1 MQSHN
6 QPLHTL
12 LGQRQYWAP
21 LLAPSL
27 HQEQSTCQDVDC
39 YSQATPR
46 EDNNSAALAFRCYF
60 MTYIHRLSV
69 CKRSEQRQ
77 SVDWE
82 SWLPFVRGAVQL
94 KSLFLFWI
102 TEVWL
107 IEIAFSPLPTSAWW
121 VQGTNKL
128 LERSAGLKGCGR
140 SLEAMCMSCRC
151 GSSKSTSQCR
161 AKSALYLYQ
170 NEELDLSQSRWN
182 ARLLLLNLTFWMRKS
197 WVENADETL
206 L

>member
-27 HQEQSTCQDVDC
+27 HREQSTCQDVDY

-46 EDNNSAALAFRCYF
+46 EDNNSAGLASMCYF
-60 MTYIHRLSV
+60 MTCIHTLSV

-94 KSLFLFWI
+94 KSLFFFWI
-102 TEVWL
+102 TKVWL
-107 IEIAFSPLPTSAWW
+107 IEIAFPPSPHVGMVSSRYQQTI
-121 VQGTNKL
+121 GEKCRF
-128 LERSAGLKGCGR
+128 ERLW
-140 SLEAMCMSCRC
+140 
-151 GSSKSTSQCR
+151 Q
-161 AKSALYLYQ
+161 
-170 NEELDLSQSRWN
+170 
-182 ARLLLLNLTFWMRKS
+182 KS
-197 WVENADETL
+197 WSNVHVMQMWFLKIN
-206 L
+206 